1 MAKRPQAPYRGKSR
15 EISGRRC
22 QTVPMATS
30 DGWYLIG
37 PLTAVGLVGFLG
49 AVFWRMGLQPT
60 VPQDRDPLRDAYV
73 DGLTIF
79 GEREDYGLL
88 YPAAVTEDPEVADE
102 IRRLLSEAGI
112 RATTTIRRDGR
123 VSVLVFAEEVEEARR
138 LVGGS
143 PAL

>member
-1 MAKRPQAPYRGKSR
+1 MAGSYRGKSIETR
-15 EISGRRC
+15 VRRC

-30 DGWYLIG
+30 NGWYLIG
-37 PLTAVGLVGFLG
+37 PLVAVGLVGFLG
-49 AVFWRMGLQPT
+49 AVFWRMGLQWT
-60 VPQDRDPLRDAYV
+60 VGQEPEPFRDGYA
-73 DGLTIF
+73 DGLAIF

-88 YPAAVTEDPEVADE
+88 YPAAVTEDHEVADE
-102 IRRLLSEAGI
+102 IRRLLSDAGI
-112 RATTTIRRDGR
+112 RATSAIRRDGR